1 MSRAARSAGTV
12 LIAACALAA
21 TGTQAA
27 DAGPST
33 SSGQAYPSR
42 PVRVIV
48 VFAPGGGLD
57 IVGRLVAEPLSARLG
72 QSVVVENRPGAG
84 GNIAT
89 AYAARAT
96 PDGYTL
102 LLTTNSYNINAF
114 LYRKPGYDARKDFT
128 PVVELTAAAS
138 ILIAHPATPY
148 RTLKD
153 LIAAARAQPGKIPYA
168 TGGNGS
174 PTHIAAEMFR
184 KAAGIDLVHIPYKG
198 GGPANLDVVAGQVPL
213 AMAALPPVMP
223 YLQSGRLRGLAVTS
237 EKRWPGLPD
246 VPTVAESGYPGYSH
260 ITWIG
265 IVAPAATPRTVVA
278 RLNKEIAEI
287 LSVQE
292 MRSRINQ
299 LGADPVGRSTADFA
313 AMLKSEYSAMEKLVA
328 EIGIKID

>member
-1 MSRAARSAGTV
+1 VRRAARSAGAA

-21 TGTQAA
+21 GAA
-27 DAGPST
+27 LAQDG
-33 SSGQAYPSR
+33 YPAR
-42 PVRVIV
+42 PVRIIV

-57 IVGRLVAEPLSARLG
+57 IVGRLVAEPLSSKLG
-72 QSVVVENRPGAG
+72 QPVVVENRPGAG

-89 AYAARAT
+89 AYAARSTA
-96 PDGYTL
+96 DGYTL

-138 ILIAHPATPY
+138 ILIAHPAAPY

-153 LIAAARAQPGKIPYA
+153 LVTAARAQPGKIPYA

-174 PTHIAAEMFR
+174 PTHIAAEIFW
-184 KAAGIDLVHIPYKG
+184 KAAGITLVHIPYKG
-198 GGPANLDVVAGQVPL
+198 GGPANVDVLAGQVPL

-223 YLQSGRLRGLAVTS
+223 YLQSGRLRGLAITS
-237 EKRWPGLPD
+237 ERRWPGLPE
-246 VPTVAESGYPGYSH
+246 VPTIAESGYPGYSH

-265 IVAPAATPRTVVA
+265 IVAPAATPRAVVA
-278 RLNKEIAEI
+278 RLNRDIAGI
-287 LSVQE
+287 LSSPE

-299 LGADPVGRSTADFA
+299 LGADPVGRGTADFA
-313 AMLKSEYSAMEKLVA
+313 TMLKTEYAAMEKLVA
-328 EIGIKID
+328 EIGIKVD

>member
-1 MSRAARSAGTV
+1 
-12 LIAACALAA
+12 L
-21 TGTQAA
+21 
-27 DAGPST
+27 
-33 SSGQAYPSR
+33 R
-42 PVRVIV
+42 PIRIIV

-89 AYAARAT
+89 AYAARSTA
-96 PDGYTL
+96 DGYTL

-114 LYRKPGYDARKDFT
+114 LYRKPGYDVRKDFT
-128 PVVELTAAAS
+128 PIVELTAAAS
-138 ILIAHPATPY
+138 IIIAHPAAPY

-153 LIAAARAQPGKIPYA
+153 LVSAARAQPGKIPYA

-174 PTHIAAEMFR
+174 PTHIAMEMFK
-184 KAAGIDLVHIPYKG
+184 KAAGIDLIHIPYKG
-198 GGPANLDVVAGQVPL
+198 GGPANVDVVAGQVPL

-237 EKRWPGLPD
+237 EKRWPSLPD
-246 VPTVAESGYPGYSH
+246 VPTIAESGYPGYRH

-265 IVAPAATPRTVVA
+265 IVAPAATPRAIVA
-278 RLNKEIAEI
+278 RLNKEIAAI
-287 LSVQE
+287 LSGRD
-292 MRSRINQ
+292 MRERINQ
-299 LGADPVGRSTADFA
+299 LGADPVGRSTADFS
-313 AMLKSEYSAMEKLVA
+313 AMLKTEYAAMEKLVA

>member
-1 MSRAARSAGTV
+1 VSRAARSTG
-12 LIAACALAA
+12 IALAA
-21 TGTQAA
+21 ACVLAAGTGVAQ
-27 DAGPST
+27 DG
-33 SSGQAYPSR
+33 YPSR
-42 PVRVIV
+42 PVRIIV

-57 IVGRLVAEPLSARLG
+57 IVGRLVAEPLTARLG

-89 AYAARAT
+89 AYAARST

-114 LYRKPGYDARKDFT
+114 LYRKPGYDARRDFT

-138 ILIAHPATPY
+138 ILIAHPAAPY
-148 RTLKD
+148 RTLKE

-174 PTHIAAEMFR
+174 PTHIAAEMFK
-184 KAAGIDLVHIPYKG
+184 KAAGIDLVHVPYKG

-223 YLQSGRLRGLAVTS
+223 YLQSGRLRGLA
-237 EKRWPGLPD
+237 E
-246 VPTVAESGYPGYSH
+246 VPTVAESGYPGYRH

-265 IVAPAATPRTVVA
+265 IVAPAATPRAIVA
-278 RLNKEIAEI
+278 RLNKEIAAI
-287 LSVQE
+287 LSDSE
-292 MRSRINQ
+292 MRNRINQ
-299 LGADPVGRSTADFA
+299 LGAEPVGRGTVEFA
-313 AMLKSEYSAMEKLVA
+313 AMLKAEYAAMEKLVA
-328 EIGIKID
+328 EIGIRID

>member
-1 MSRAARSAGTV
+1 MPVDSAARSVGIALFAACSLAAAGTF
-12 LIAACALAA
+12 AQD
-21 TGTQAA
+21 G
-27 DAGPST
+27 
-33 SSGQAYPSR
+33 YPSR
-42 PVRVIV
+42 PIRIIV

-57 IVGRLVAEPLSARLG
+57 IVGRLVADPLSARLG
-72 QSVVVENRPGAG
+72 QPVVVENRPGAG

-89 AYAARAT
+89 GYAARST

-114 LYRKPGYDARKDFT
+114 LYRNPGYDARKDFT

-138 ILIAHPATPY
+138 ILVAHPATPY

-153 LIAAARAQPGKIPYA
+153 LVAAARAQPGKIPYA
-168 TGGNGS
+168 SGGNGS
-174 PTHIAAEMFR
+174 PTHIAAEMFK

-198 GGPANLDVVAGQVPL
+198 GGPANVDVLAGQVPL

-223 YLQSGRLRGLAVTS
+223 YLQSGRLRGLAITS
-237 EKRWPGLPD
+237 TQRWPGLAD
-246 VPTVAESGYPGYSH
+246 VPTIAESGYAGFSH

-265 IVAPAATPRTVVA
+265 IVAPAATPRAVIA
-278 RLNKEIAEI
+278 KLNKEVASI
-287 LSVQE
+287 LAGPD

-299 LGADPVGRSTADFA
+299 LGADPVGRDTAEFA
-313 AMLKSEYSAMEKLVA
+313 AMLKSEYAAMDKLVA

>member
-1 MSRAARSAGTV
+1 VGKAARSTGAA
-12 LIAACALAA
+12 LLAACALAA
-21 TGTQAA
+21 TGAFAQ
-27 DAGPST
+27 DAT
-33 SSGQAYPSR
+33 RFPSR
-42 PVRVIV
+42 PIRIIV

-89 AYAARAT
+89 AYAARSTA
-96 PDGYTL
+96 DGYTL

-128 PVVELTAAAS
+128 PVIELTAAAS
-138 ILIAHPATPY
+138 IIIANPGAPY

-153 LIAAARAQPGKIPYA
+153 LVAAAKAQPGKIPYA

-174 PTHIAAEMFR
+174 PTHIAMEMFR
-184 KAAGIDLVHIPYKG
+184 KAAGIDLIHIPYKG

-237 EKRWPGLPD
+237 EKRWPSLPD
-246 VPTVAESGYPGYSH
+246 VPAIAESGYPGYRH

-265 IVAPAATPRTVVA
+265 IVAPAATPRAIVA
-278 RLNKEIAEI
+278 RLNREIAAI
-287 LSVQE
+287 LSDHD
-292 MRSRINQ
+292 MRERINQ
-299 LGADPVGRSTADFA
+299 LGADPVGRSTTDFA
-313 AMLKSEYSAMEKLVA
+313 AMLKTEYAAMEKLVA